1 MINESLLPLMVT
13 FRNLQRLTSEMVRV
27 VCLVIKGPVV
37 AAVGWIWMSS
47 RSFRRS
53 ISAAA
58 TEIPLGVK
66 SFAELV
72 STGFVDK
79 TAKVAGLVVRNK
91 SFFFSRPRR
100 FGKSL
105 ALDTAVCMLEGK
117 KELFTNTVSFLW
129 FFFPSEMVAQARVG
143 ARCLGVQ
150 IVGRNLE
157 NFPHVESLFKNPVK
171 VVKLDFSSDPLTAI
185 SGEKFSEA
193 NVWLTLLKVVRTSAE
208 VCSGLDM
215 AVPACDHVACLLR
228 MSLPVGPVSSS
239 CFRALCLYA

>member
-1 MINESLLPLMVT
+1 
-13 FRNLQRLTSEMVRV
+13 MVR
-27 VCLVIKGPVV
+27 VV

-117 KELFTNTVSFLW
+117 EELFTNTVSFLLV
-129 FFFPSEMVAQARVG
+129 FFPFRNGRSSQGWCPLPWRADCGEELGEFPPRGVPVQKSREGCEAGLLEFTADRDQRREIQRSERVAD
-143 ARCLGVQ
+143 
-150 IVGRNLE
+150 
-157 NFPHVESLFKNPVK
+157 PVE
-171 VVKLDFSSDPLTAI
+171 
-185 SGEKFSEA
+185 G
-193 NVWLTLLKVVRTSAE
+193 
-208 VCSGLDM
+208 
-215 AVPACDHVACLLR
+215 
-228 MSLPVGPVSSS
+228 GP
-239 CFRALCLYA
+239 Y